1 MRLLRPKIHLET
13 KPMPRGYRG
22 GNTVPIKKGMT
33 FKLRLTKI
41 ALLVGI
47 ILIFGASVWAE
58 TDNPVK
64 IGLTISQSGV
74 YRQPS
79 AMMHTAFKIWEQE
92 TNARGGILKRPVRL
106 IVYDDQSN
114 PELVRQFYRRLIE
127 QDRVDLVFSPYS
139 TPLTLAASEVTEGH
153 KYVMLACGASGEAI
167 WSRGYK
173 YIFGIYAPAQRY
185 FIGFLDL
192 IARHGLSSVAIVAE
206 NTSFNLSCAQGI
218 REWAPRF
225 GLQVSLDRTY
235 QKGEEFQGIIR
246 EVREQ
251 RPDSLILCSYPDD
264 GYLFLQESAKASYHP
279 KTLCLAITPSY
290 PDFARRA
297 GDLAEGV
304 FGTSQW
310 EPVSRM
316 PFPGSRE
323 FIEKFQAATGQ
334 LPQYHAAS
342 AYAAGELLAK
352 AVTAVGSLD
361 QKKIRDFIQSLDTV
375 TIIGRFKVDHTGL
388 QIGHNPLLIQ
398 WQQGH
403 KEIVYPSPMQS
414 APPRIDFSGKTP
426 GP

>member
-1 MRLLRPKIHLET
+1 ML
-13 KPMPRGYRG
+13 
-22 GNTVPIKKGMT
+22 IKA
-33 FKLRLTKI
+33 
-41 ALLVGI
+41 ALLMVI
-47 ILIFGASVWAE
+47 ILFSGAALGAE
-58 TDNPVK
+58 GDNSVK
-64 IGLTISQSGV
+64 IGLTVSKSGV
-74 YRQPS
+74 YREPS
-79 AMMHTAFKIWEQE
+79 AMIHTAFKIWEQE
-92 TNARGGILKRPVRL
+92 TNARGGLLNRPVRL
-106 IVYDDQSN
+106 VVYDDQSK
-114 PELVRQFYRRLIE
+114 PELVRQLYRQLIE
-127 QDRVDLVFSPYS
+127 KDGVELVFSPYS
-139 TPLTLAASEVTEGH
+139 TPLTLAASEVTEAH
-153 KYVMLACGASGEAI
+153 RYVMLACGASGEAI

-173 YIFGIYAPAQRY
+173 YIFGIYAPARRY

-192 IARHGLSSVAIVAE
+192 IARHGLTSVAIVAE
-206 NTSFNLSCAQGI
+206 NSSFNLSCAQGI

-225 GLQVSLDRTY
+225 GLQVTLDRTY

-246 EVREQ
+246 EIGEQ
-251 RPDSLILCSYPDD
+251 RPDSVILCSYPDD
-264 GYLFLQESAKASYHP
+264 GYLFLQESAKASHRP
-279 KTLCLAITPSY
+279 KTLCMAITPTY
-290 PDFARRA
+290 PDFGRRA
-297 GDLAEGV
+297 GAMAEGV
-304 FGTSQW
+304 FGASQW

-352 AVTAVGSLD
+352 AVCAVGSLD

-398 WQQGH
+398 WQQGK
-403 KEIVYPSPMQS
+403 KEIVCPATMQS

>member
-1 MRLLRPKIHLET
+1 LRENNL
-13 KPMPRGYRG
+13 
-22 GNTVPIKKGMT
+22 
-33 FKLRLTKI
+33 LTKNVMTLHFMLTKV

-47 ILIFGASVWAE
+47 IFFCGAALGAD
-58 TDNPVK
+58 TDNVVK
-64 IGLTISQSGV
+64 IGLTVSKSGV
-74 YRQPS
+74 YREPS
-79 AMMHTAFKIWEQE
+79 TMIHTAFKIWEQE
-92 TNARGGILKRPVRL
+92 TNARGGLLKHPVRL
-106 IVYDDQSN
+106 IVYDDQSK
-114 PELVRQFYRRLIE
+114 PELVRQFYRQLIE
-127 QDRVDLVFSPYS
+127 KDRVELVFSPYS

-167 WSRGYK
+167 WSRGYR
-173 YIFGIYAPAQRY
+173 YIFGIYAPARRY

-192 IARHGLSSVAIVAE
+192 IARHGLTSVAVLSE
-206 NTSFNLSCAQGI
+206 NSSFNLSCTQGV

-225 GLQVSLDRTY
+225 GLQVTLNRVY
-235 QKGEEFQGIIR
+235 QKGEEFSRIIP
-246 EVREQ
+246 ELVKQ
-251 RPDSLILCSYPDD
+251 QPDSLILCSYPDD
-264 GYLFLQESAKASYHP
+264 GYLLLKELAKASYRP

-290 PDFARRA
+290 PDFGRRV
-297 GDLAEGV
+297 GDMAEGV
-304 FGTSQW
+304 FGSSQW

-388 QIGHNPLLIQ
+388 QIGHNPLIIQ
-398 WQQGH
+398 WQQGK
-403 KEIVYPSPMQS
+403 KEIVYPTTMQS
-414 APPRIDFSGKTP
+414 APPRIDLPGKTP
-426 GP
+426 DP